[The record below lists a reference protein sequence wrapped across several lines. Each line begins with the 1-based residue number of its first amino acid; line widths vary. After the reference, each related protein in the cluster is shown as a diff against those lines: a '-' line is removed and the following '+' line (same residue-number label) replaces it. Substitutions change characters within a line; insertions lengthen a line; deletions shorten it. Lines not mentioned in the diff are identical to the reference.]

1 MIWKLIVSISKWN
14 WSNFNEIKIRWG
26 FMGNEGFSSII
37 PGLLFLG
44 LCVLRISEIEFCFKA
59 YPTNRLQCGMI
70 INISHISVAKTISR
84 INTCKALAH
93 SFQLLNQL
101 HLKSNTHNEK
111 LYVDLN
117 SAFKDTRTLFK
128 VPWEWILNFHVKML
142 RQTDRRNDCMYYFTR
157 VSLLA
162 GWVR

>member
-1 MIWKLIVSISKWN
+1 MIWKLIVSISKWI
-14 WSNFNEIKIRWG
+14 WSNFNETKIRWG

-59 YPTNRLQCGMI
+59 YPTKA
-70 INISHISVAKTISR
+70 SVWDDKCWKTISR

-117 SAFKDTRTLFK
+117 SAYKDTRTLFK
-128 VPWEWILNFHVKML
+128 VPWEWILNFLVKML
-142 RQTDRRNDCMYYFTR
+142 RQTDRRNDCMNYFTG

>member
-1 MIWKLIVSISKWN
+1 
-14 WSNFNEIKIRWG
+14 
-26 FMGNEGFSSII
+26 MGNEGFSNII
-37 PGLLFLG
+37 PGLLFLD
-44 LCVLRISEIEFCFKA
+44 LCVLRISEIEFKA
-59 YPTNRLQCGMI
+59 YPTNRLQCRMI
-70 INISHISVAKTISR
+70 KYISHISVAKTISR

-128 VPWEWILNFHVKML
+128 VPWE
-142 RQTDRRNDCMYYFTR
+142 
-157 VSLLA
+157 
-162 GWVR
+162 